1 MRHGQV
7 LLQPAKPGKYAEFF
21 SKVRRSNR
29 LFTKKKGMKKIN
41 LFISLIFLTAAF
53 IVIVLPCESLAQET
67 AANTPGALFY
77 QANIYY
83 QEGRYEAA
91 IKAYQGLI
99 DLGWESGNLYYNLGN
114 SYFKEGKLGLA
125 VLSYERARGF
135 IPNDSDL
142 RSNYDYTL
150 QLLNL
155 EPRLFGNW
163 LEKTVDTLFQA
174 MTIDSSTIFLFFI
187 YIILIIFL
195 ISGLFFG
202 SLKRFPGLVICALIP
217 LFVLS
222 AYALNRKIH
231 YLNNFAVVVSSEADA
246 KFEPLKN
253 ATTYFKLNEGTRVE
267 IAERAG
273 DWYKVRR
280 FDNKL
285 GWINKEA
292 LKKIK

>member
-1 MRHGQV
+1 
-7 LLQPAKPGKYAEFF
+7 
-21 SKVRRSNR
+21 
-29 LFTKKKGMKKIN
+29 MKKIN
-41 LFISLIFLTAAF
+41 LFISLIFLIAAF
-53 IVIVLPCESLAQET
+53 IVIILPCDSFAQET

-83 QEGRYEAA
+83 QEGKYEAA
-91 IKAYQGLI
+91 VKGYQGLI

-114 SYFKEGKLGLA
+114 SYFKEGELGLA
-125 VLSYERARGF
+125 VLSYEKARGF

-163 LEKTVDTLFQA
+163 FEKTVYALFQA
-174 MTIDSSTIFLFFI
+174 MTIDSLTIFLFFI
-187 YIILIIFL
+187 YIILIVFL

-202 SLKRFPGLVICALIP
+202 KLKRFSGLVICTLIP

-222 AYALNRKIH
+222 AYALNRKIN
-231 YLNNFAVVVSSEADA
+231 YLNKFAVVVSREADA
-246 KFEPLKN
+246 KFEPLEN
-253 ATTYFKLNEGTRVE
+253 ATTYFKLNEGARVE
-267 IAERAG
+267 IVERAG

-285 GWINKEA
+285 AWVKKDA
-292 LKKIK
+292 LRN

>member
-1 MRHGQV
+1 
-7 LLQPAKPGKYAEFF
+7 
-21 SKVRRSNR
+21 
-29 LFTKKKGMKKIN
+29 MKKIN
-41 LFISLIFLTAAF
+41 LFISLIFLTAVF
-53 IVIVLPCESLAQET
+53 IVIALPCDSFAQET
-67 AANTPGALFY
+67 SANTPGALFY

-83 QEGRYEAA
+83 QEGKYETA
-91 IKAYQGLI
+91 IKGYQRLI
-99 DLGWESGNLYYNLGN
+99 DSGWESGNLYYNLGN
-114 SYFKEGKLGLA
+114 SYFKKGELGLA
-125 VLSYERARGF
+125 VLSYERARSF

-163 LEKTVDTLFQA
+163 LEETAYTLFQA
-174 MTIDSSTIFLFFI
+174 MTVDSLTTFLSFI
-187 YIILIIFL
+187 YIILIAFF

-202 SLKRFPGLVICALIP
+202 SLKRFSGLVICTLIP

-246 KFEPLKN
+246 KFEPLEN

-292 LKKIK
+292 LKRIK